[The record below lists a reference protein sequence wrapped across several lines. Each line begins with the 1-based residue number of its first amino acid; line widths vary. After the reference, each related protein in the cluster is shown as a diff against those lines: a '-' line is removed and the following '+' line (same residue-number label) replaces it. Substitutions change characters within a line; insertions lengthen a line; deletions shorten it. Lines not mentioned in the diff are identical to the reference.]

1 MSPLSDEYLRSLEP
15 ESLRYDVTI
24 FDDFVISVLPNGIK
38 TWAFLYEYDGRT
50 RRKTL
55 GVYPDMSYEQAED
68 ALDNAR
74 DMILKLGDDIKDS
87 PVEPDTRQVE
97 VPAEIKFEEPPPDPV
112 LPSVPVAEPAPTP
125 EPAPEPVIATR
136 PAPPESRPA
145 VLASRRR
152 KRYHTRPYKRGRS
165 GKRYFALGVL
175 CVLALGAAVILL
187 PRLGGG
193 GTTTSAAP
201 AEQDTSGRAAPAPIV
216 VENEPE
222 PRPENGRAAPAPI
235 ILDETPAPAAVAQT
249 PPAQAVPVPVPQPEP
264 IVEAPPISQ
273 APPAPEPEPEP
284 PVSETPQRVAAI
296 AQPETPTASAPN
308 PSAPIETDA
317 TATGGQVTRSVVT
330 SDVADLEP
338 VDNLGPNIALNDGGF
353 QTVFYFTEL
362 RNFTAGQ
369 IVHRWVYNGRVIA
382 DVPLR
387 VDGGWRWRTY
397 SSKDLLPGMTGEWS
411 VSVIDG
417 DGRELGRQEFRFDL

>member
-1 MSPLSDEYLRSLEP
+1 
-15 ESLRYDVTI
+15 V
-24 FDDFVISVLPNGIK
+24 
-38 TWAFLYEYDGRT
+38 
-50 RRKTL
+50 
-55 GVYPDMSYEQAED
+55 
-68 ALDNAR
+68 
-74 DMILKLGDDIKDS
+74 
-87 PVEPDTRQVE
+87 
-97 VPAEIKFEEPPPDPV
+97 
-112 LPSVPVAEPAPTP
+112 
-125 EPAPEPVIATR
+125 
-136 PAPPESRPA
+136 
-145 VLASRRR
+145 
-152 KRYHTRPYKRGRS
+152 
-165 GKRYFALGVL
+165 
-175 CVLALGAAVILL
+175 
-187 PRLGGG
+187 
-193 GTTTSAAP
+193 
-201 AEQDTSGRAAPAPIV
+201 AAPAPIV

-222 PRPENGRAAPAPI
+222 PRPQNGRAAPAPI

-273 APPAPEPEPEP
+273 APPAPEPEP